1 MKSVVHFINVRLHF
15 KHGYSESSRCQAGR
29 IRLWHGLEPYIQCKL
44 SDESFFPPKWYL
56 KCVPF
61 NTPHCKH
68 RVIRTKFH
76 LNIFIESILWEISI
90 EIDWKFFGPNAQA
103 PIHSDTHN
111 WLEQSGNVHTKK
123 TPWYPYIIHSNGSCL
138 SHMKLGFMFNI
149 NSW

>member
-1 MKSVVHFINVRLHF
+1 MKSVVHFINVRVHF
-15 KHGYSESSRCQAGR
+15 KPGYSESSWCQAGR
-29 IRLWHGLEPYIQCKL
+29 IRLWHGLVSYIQCKF

-68 RVIRTKFH
+68 RVIRTKFY

-103 PIHSDTHN
+103 PIHELIGAKRQCSHEKNTVI
-111 WLEQSGNVHTKK
+111 S
-123 TPWYPYIIHSNGSCL
+123 IHYSFEW
-138 SHMKLGFMFNI
+138 KLFVAYEI
-149 NSW
+149 RLHVQY